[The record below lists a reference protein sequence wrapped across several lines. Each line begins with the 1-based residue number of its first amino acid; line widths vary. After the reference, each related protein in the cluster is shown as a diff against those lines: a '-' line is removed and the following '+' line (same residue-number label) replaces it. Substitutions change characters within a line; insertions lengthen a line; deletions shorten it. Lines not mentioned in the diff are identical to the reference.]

1 MTSSLDQAWNLIT
14 KTPSWFGQADFN
26 KKEVDEAIRIISI
39 NGLLQISQE
48 WYLSSFRDHIL
59 TNICPSFWAHFK
71 KASEDETEPCSLF
84 QVFDAFK
91 YLHTS
96 CGLWLDNQLIR
107 GLFVNQCDTL
117 DDFRKKMKYLIKS
130 LLFFKIEQIFNAY
143 ILTVYTY
150 GFKVSKSL
158 NPFSLDE
165 NSDKDE
171 SQEMDSSGNLEGE
184 CMICKEILSSVDSSS
199 YKDMI
204 LSTDEN
210 RMDDGDDDRTCHCQ
224 FIMKL
229 FIEMN
234 DALRDLDLLDEISGD
249 AVASVIHNHI
259 EAYVIEKCKKSF
271 EESFLK
277 KLEVWIRNVIF
288 KWRRLVFGDNQA
300 LITKASDER
309 LMHFMHET
317 YAQMRTSQMFDI
329 IIEYPDSEPALE
341 DLKECLGK
349 CHGTRTKVINSI
361 KDSFEARLLHPGVT
375 TNDILTAYIQ
385 TIKALK
391 VLDPSGVILE
401 IVCDPIKKY
410 LKSREDTVRCIITAL
425 TDESSEL
432 VPELAKDVSQTI
444 DDVATMT
451 DDELIGKNWKSWK
464 PDPVDAG
471 SLGRSKSVRQFDIVS
486 ILVNVYESKDLFV
499 EEYQR
504 LLAQRFLHNFE
515 CNVDHERRNLELL
528 TLRFGE
534 SDLHSCEVML
544 QDISSSKRID
554 NRINAGEIEA
564 HHWTH
569 FPIKCLILSAQF
581 WPDKLGLNPNEE
593 ANKLKLPPPVQ
604 ESIKTYTQAFETI
617 KGSRTL
623 NWLPPLGSV
632 DLELDFGSPDKKQ
645 SFTVSPIHAAI
656 IWQFQEK
663 ESWNL
668 SELSQ
673 SLSVSTALLR
683 RKISFWQNK
692 GIIRELSGDRFVLID
707 NQTQSC
713 IAQSEFLL
721 SESDDDEDYEDES
734 LQESNNA
741 GSASGQDVGENKHK
755 VYWQFIENMLTNLNS
770 LSLERIRSMFN
781 MFACPNGSSEQPL
794 TIQQLRNFLETKV
807 KEHKLVFSNGQYRL
821 A

>member
-1 MTSSLDQAWNLIT
+1 MKSGEEEND
-14 KTPSWFGQADFN
+14 P
-26 KKEVDEAIRIISI
+26 AI
-39 NGLLQISQE
+39 
-48 WYLSSFRDHIL
+48 
-59 TNICPSFWAHFK
+59 C
-71 KASEDETEPCSLF
+71 
-84 QVFDAFK
+84 QVFDAFS
-91 YLHTS
+91 YLHNS
-96 CGLWLDNQLIR
+96 CKFWMDNQLIKE
-107 GLFVNQCDTL
+107 LFINQVEEL
-117 DDFRKKMKYLIKS
+117 AIYQQKMRYLIKS
-130 LLFFKIEQIFNAY
+130 LLFFKIEQSFNSR
-143 ILTVYTY
+143 ILTCYKY
-150 GFKVSKSL
+150 GFSVSRSL
-158 NPFSLDE
+158 NPLSLNE
-165 NSDKDE
+165 NCDKDE
-171 SQEMDSSGNLEGE
+171 DREMDTSSNLDGE
-184 CMICKEILSSVDSSS
+184 CNICKGAVMSNHPEVAGN
-199 YKDMI
+199 
-204 LSTDEN
+204 EN
-210 RMDDGDDDRTCHCQ
+210 LCNCQ
-224 FIMKL
+224 LIMNKFIKL
-229 FIEMN
+229 TH
-234 DALRDLDLLDEISGD
+234 DLRDLDLLDEISGD

-259 EAYVIEKCKKSF
+259 ETYVVEKCKKSF
-271 EESFLK
+271 DESYLK
-277 KLEVWIRNVIF
+277 KLQIWINNVIF
-288 KWRRLVFGDNQA
+288 KWRQLVFGDDQA
-300 LITKASDER
+300 LIIKASDER
-309 LMHFMHET
+309 LLHFMHEI
-317 YAQMRTSQMFDI
+317 YAQMRTSQMFDM

-341 DLKECLGK
+341 DLKECLEK
-349 CHGTRTKVINSI
+349 CHNRTKVINSI
-361 KDSFEARLLHPGVT
+361 RDSFDARLLHPGVT

-391 VLDPSGVILE
+391 ILDPSGVILE

-432 VPELAKDVSQTI
+432 VPELAKDVSQNI
-444 DDVATMT
+444 DDVSTMT

-471 SLGRSKSVRQFDIVS
+471 NLGRSKSVRQFDIVS

-515 CNVDHERRNLELL
+515 CNVEHERRNLELL

-564 HHWTH
+564 HHWTQ

-581 WPDKLGLNPNEE
+581 WPDKLGLNVNEE
-593 ANKLKLPPPVQ
+593 ANKLKLPPPVI

-623 NWLPPLGSV
+623 NWISPLGSV
-632 DLELDFGSPDKKQ
+632 DLELDFGTADKKQ
-645 SFTVSPIHAAI
+645 SFTVTPIHAAI

-692 GIIRELSGDRFVLID
+692 GIIKEISSDRFILVT
-707 NQTQSC
+707 NQTQGSSSSQ
-713 IAQSEFLL
+713 AELVVNPT
-721 SESDDDEDYEDES
+721 DDEEDYEDES
-734 LQESNNA
+734 LQEINQAASSNN
-741 GSASGQDVGENKHK
+741 QDVGENKLK
-755 VYWQFIENMLTNLNS
+755 VYWSFIENMLTNLNS
-770 LSLERIRSMFN
+770 LPLERIRSMLN
-781 MFACPNGSSEQPL
+781 MFALQGSNEQQL

-807 KEHKLVFSNGQYRL
+807 REHKLVFVNGQYKL